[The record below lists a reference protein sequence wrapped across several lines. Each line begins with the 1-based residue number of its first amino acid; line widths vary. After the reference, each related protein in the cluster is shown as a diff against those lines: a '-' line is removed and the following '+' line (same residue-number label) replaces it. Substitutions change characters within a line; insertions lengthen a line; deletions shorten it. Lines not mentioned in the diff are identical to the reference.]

1 VKDYVDGDATR
12 AIKWIGGEVEALDEV
27 LSTWGDYC
35 ELIGLHQKRPIWTRE
50 GLGSALLDIRSPPW
64 FY

>member
-1 VKDYVDGDATR
+1 MKDYVDGDATR

-35 ELIGLHQKRPIWTRE
+35 ELIGLHQKRPI
-50 GLGSALLDIRSPPW
+50 
-64 FY
+64 